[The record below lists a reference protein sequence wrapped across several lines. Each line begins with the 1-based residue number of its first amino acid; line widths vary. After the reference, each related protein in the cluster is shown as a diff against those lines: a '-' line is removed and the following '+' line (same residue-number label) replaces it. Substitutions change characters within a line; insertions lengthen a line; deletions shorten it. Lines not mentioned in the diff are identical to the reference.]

1 MACVDYAHNYLS
13 LTASFNFMKHE
24 FKDGRLIVV
33 IGAAGGKAESRRKD
47 IGRALSQYA
56 DVAILTSEDN
66 FFEDPHQIAADIKEN
81 IDNPDLEVIVNVDR
95 KAAIEQAYAMAKPGD
110 ALFMAAK
117 GRETFMHE
125 KGKDVPYQGD
135 YQITKQ
141 LMEK

>member
-1 MACVDYAHNYLS
+1 MKT
-13 LTASFNFMKHE
+13 LTRSPLTLRKT
-24 FKDGRLIVV
+24 LI
-33 IGAAGGKAESRRKD
+33 
-47 IGRALSQYA
+47 
-56 DVAILTSEDN
+56 T
-66 FFEDPHQIAADIKEN
+66 
-81 IDNPDLEVIVNVDR
+81 PDLEVIVNVDR

>member
-1 MACVDYAHNYLS
+1 MTVAAQVAPVSEDFRAGLAETPVPGRMELIKDKQGVVACVDYAHNYLS

-81 IDNPDLEVIVNVDR
+81 IDNPR
-95 KAAIEQAYAMAKPGD
+95 PRGHRQ
-110 ALFMAAK
+110 
-117 GRETFMHE
+117 R
-125 KGKDVPYQGD
+125 
-135 YQITKQ
+135 
-141 LMEK
+141 

>member
-1 MACVDYAHNYLS
+1 MLFRS
-13 LTASFNFMKHE
+13 
-24 FKDGRLIVV
+24 
-33 IGAAGGKAESRRKD
+33 
-47 IGRALSQYA
+47 
-56 DVAILTSEDN
+56 
-66 FFEDPHQIAADIKEN
+66 
-81 IDNPDLEVIVNVDR
+81 R